1 MKKIIKKIL
10 KNHGEM
16 NSNLGSK
23 TVRDIIAIEIIERLK
38 KKGFYTEYSKEGL
51 KEQEA
56 KKDWVC
62 QTCGKSTF
70 ETDYDYLV
78 HPKLHLGC
86 ALEEELKGKD
96 IKEQYHEASSKLFKV
111 GKRESMKY
119 SSKGSEYDYR
129 ENPSIPYLP
138 GKYTEEELKDKDI
151 KDKNEMSP
159 LDWWKKENPQLKS
172 ILNNRIE
179 SVEEPEGSPYTPE
192 EIEAWSRAVED
203 CGTQQPYSPLGIEQ
217 YDKYRKKL
225 SEEMIDN
232 KDVKYIYE
240 SPDGGETIYRRK
252 FGEYDKREL
261 VKDWD
266 KEKKR
271 IVDGHLIIE
280 DKKSE

>member
-38 KKGFYTEYSKEGL
+38 KKGFYTEYSKEGM

-86 ALEEELKGKD
+86 ALEEELKG
-96 IKEQYHEASSKLFKV
+96 
-111 GKRESMKY
+111 
-119 SSKGSEYDYR
+119 
-129 ENPSIPYLP
+129 
-138 GKYTEEELKDKDI
+138 KDI